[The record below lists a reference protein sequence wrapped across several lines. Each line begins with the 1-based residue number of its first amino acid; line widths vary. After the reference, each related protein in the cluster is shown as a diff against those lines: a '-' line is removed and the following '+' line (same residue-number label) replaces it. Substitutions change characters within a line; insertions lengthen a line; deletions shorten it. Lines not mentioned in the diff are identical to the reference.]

1 MIGRVTAG
9 LLASGLVVLCVVGL
23 PPWPPFNHLL
33 GNLGDLSDDLAFAM
47 AQPALLR
54 QGAQWGPEVV
64 FTYGPLGLL
73 ASFPIYPEHVKPL
86 LAFHAAFAGVTAA
99 LLIAVVWRSFD
110 RAWSRAL
117 GLLLALANAYV
128 WAIGW
133 TEALWIA
140 PALCVGVI
148 SLSGER
154 PSRWLTVLLYAATAL
169 LGAAALVKFSLTA
182 IYVGVFGLIGL
193 RDVRQRKVPAL
204 SLFFAAS
211 VLGCWLLAG
220 QQIGNLAV
228 WLQASA
234 DLSGGYS
241 DAMSKGFWQ
250 PYGPATVAVTYL
262 AAAGLVAVGLLSRG
276 PLFDRLLLTVL
287 AAGVSLVNLK
297 HTFGGNQIEQSV
309 IMVAL
314 AATLIGFVGSAW
326 SRAAAALSI
335 GACCL
340 VLSWTNFQPQHL
352 ALGLGWMRDHA
363 ASMVAA
369 LSGNYDYAATGGERL
384 RAQIRHLADLPEG
397 LTGTADIY
405 PRKTGVVLAEPGLTY
420 DPRPAYLS
428 LNAHTEKLSEQNA
441 AFLRSERAP
450 RFILFEMRP
459 EEHVNDRYPS
469 TDDGRS
475 WPEIWSRYR
484 LTSSGRFLVYER
496 RPAPLSFSRRPIR
509 SGRFAFDQVVEID
522 PGLRTWATIDV
533 RPTLL
538 GRLVGALYKAPQ
550 VMLNIVYDD
559 GLPVSYQ
566 IVPALGRAG
575 FLLSPSITTT
585 EEFAGISGRR
595 VKTIR
600 MSVEGG
606 QSWFY
611 ERDFGLE
618 LSELQIPDES
628 KTQAQAGPDH

>member
-1 MIGRVTAG
+1 MIGKVIAG
-9 LLASGLVVLCVVGL
+9 LLACGLVVLCVVGL
-23 PPWPPFNHLL
+23 PPWPPFDHLL

-54 QGAQWGPEVV
+54 QEAQWGLEVV

-73 ASFPIYPEHVKPL
+73 ASSPIYPEHVKPL
-86 LAFHAAFAGVTAA
+86 LAFHAGFAGVTAT
-99 LLIAVVWRSFD
+99 LLIALVWRSFD
-110 RAWSRAL
+110 RAWSRVLAL
-117 GLLLALANAYV
+117 MLALANASV

-148 SLSGER
+148 SLSG
-154 PSRWLTVLLYAATAL
+154 PKPARWLTALLYAATTF

-182 IYVGVFGLIGL
+182 IFVGVFGLIGL
-193 RDVRQRKVPAL
+193 RDVRQGRVPAL

-211 VLGCWLLAG
+211 VLACWLLAG
-220 QQIGNLAV
+220 QQIGNLVA

-241 DAMSKGFWQ
+241 DAMSKGFSQ
-250 PYGPATVAVTYL
+250 PYGAVTVAVTYL
-262 AAAGLVAVGLLSRG
+262 AAAALFVVGLFSRG
-276 PLFDRLLLTVL
+276 PRFERLLLTVL

-297 HTFGGNQIEQSV
+297 HAFGGNQIEQSV
-309 IMVAL
+309 IMVVL

-326 SRAAAALSI
+326 SRAAAAVSV

-340 VLSWTNFQPQHL
+340 VLSWTNFQTLHSI
-352 ALGLGWMRDHA
+352 RDHA
-363 ASMVAA
+363 ASMVGA

-384 RAQIRHLADLPEG
+384 REQIRRLADLPEG
-397 LTGTADIY
+397 LAGTADIY

-428 LNAHTEKLSEQNA
+428 LNAHTERLAEQDA
-441 AFLRSERAP
+441 AFLRSQRAP
-450 RFILFEMRP
+450 RLILFEIRP
-459 EEHVNDRYPS
+459 EERVNDRYPS

-484 LTSSGRFLVYER
+484 LKSTGRFLVYER
-496 RPAPLSFSRRPIR
+496 RAMPLSFSLRPIR
-509 SGRFAFDQVVEID
+509 TGRFAFDQVLEID
-522 PGLRTWATIDV
+522 PAVRTWATVDV

-538 GRLVGALYKAPQ
+538 GRMVGALYKAPR
-550 VMLNIVYDD
+550 VMLNIVYAD
-559 GLPVSYQ
+559 GLPASYQ

-600 MSVEGG
+600 MSVEDD

-618 LSELQIPDES
+618 LSQLQIPDEAT
-628 KTQAQAGPDH
+628 TQAQAGRDH

>member
-1 MIGRVTAG
+1 MIARVTAG
-9 LLASGLVVLCVVGL
+9 LLACGVVVLCVVGL

-86 LAFHAAFAGVTAA
+86 LAFHVALASVTAT

-117 GLLLALANAYV
+117 ALMLALANAYV

-140 PALCVGVI
+140 PALCAGVI
-148 SLSGER
+148 SLSGPK
-154 PSRWLTVLLYAATAL
+154 PSRWLIALLYAATTL

-193 RDVRQRKVPAL
+193 RDVRCGKVPAL
-204 SLFFAAS
+204 SLFFAVS
-211 VLGCWLLAG
+211 LLGCWLLAG
-220 QQIGNLAV
+220 QQIGNLFV

-250 PYGPATVAVTYL
+250 PYGPATVAATYL
-262 AAAGLVAVGLLSRG
+262 AAAGLVAGGLLSRG
-276 PLFDRLLLTVL
+276 PSFDRLMLTAL
-287 AAGVSLVNLK
+287 AVGVSLVNLK
-297 HTFGGNQIEQSV
+297 HAFGGNQIEQSV
-309 IMVAL
+309 IMIAL
-314 AATLIGFVGSAW
+314 AATLIGFVDSVW
-326 SRAAAALSI
+326 SRAAAALSV

-340 VLSWTNFQPQHL
+340 VLSWTNFQ
-352 ALGLGWMRDHA
+352 ALQSIRDHA
-363 ASMVAA
+363 ASMVDA
-369 LSGNYDYAATGGERL
+369 LNGNYDCAAAGGERL
-384 RAQIRHLADLPEG
+384 REQIRWLAGLPEG
-397 LTGTADIY
+397 LTGTADVY

-428 LNAHTEKLSEQNA
+428 LNAHTERLAEQDA
-441 AFLRSERAP
+441 AFLRSQRAP
-450 RFILFEMRP
+450 RFILFEIRP
-459 EEHVNDRYPS
+459 EERVNDRYPS

-484 LTSSGRFLVYER
+484 LKSTGRLLVYER
-496 RPAPLSFSRRPIR
+496 RAAPLSFSLRPIR
-509 SGRFAFDQVVEID
+509 TGRFAFDQVLEID
-522 PGLRTWATIDV
+522 PAVRTWATVDV

-538 GRLVGALYKAPQ
+538 GRLVGALYKAPR
-550 VMLNIVYDD
+550 VMLNIVYAD

-585 EEFAGISGRR
+585 EEFAGLSGRR

-600 MSVEGG
+600 MSVEDDK
-606 QSWFY
+606 SWFY
-611 ERDFGLE
+611 EREFGLE
-618 LSELQIPDES
+618 LSELQIPDER
-628 KTQAQAGPDH
+628 TTRAQADPDH